1 MSLKLFEIA
10 SQYRELER
18 LADSEELAPEFIA
31 DTLESLSGDFE
42 QKTIAVAKFI
52 LSLEANAEAIE
63 KAADAMALRAARIA
77 KRAESIRHYLL
88 LQFQIVDWRKKIE
101 ADDIVIARRNN
112 PVAVQVLDESSV
124 PASFWVQPEPPPKRI
139 DKKAVKEALQSG
151 AEVPGCVLESGER
164 VDIRL

>member
-1 MSLKLFEIA
+1 MSMRLFDITSQFKALAQLEDSDDIA
-10 SQYRELER
+10 SEV
-18 LADSEELAPEFIA
+18 IA
-31 DTLESLSGDFE
+31 DTLEGLEGDFE
-42 QKTIAVAKFI
+42 AKAIAVSKFI
-52 LSLEANAEAIE
+52 LSLEASADSIKEAA
-63 KAADAMALRAARIA
+63 KAMDLRAARLS
-77 KRAESIRHYLL
+77 KRADSIRHYLL
-88 LQFQIVDWRKKIE
+88 LQMQIIDWRRKIE

-124 PASFWVQPEPPPKRI
+124 PPSFWVQPEPPPKRI